1 MIRPTALALLLALPP
16 VVSGCQGAYFS
27 ALESFGVHKRDVLV
41 DRVEGAR
48 DAQSEAKAAFV
59 STLEAFRAVQ
69 DFDGGELEELYDD
82 LNARYSTC
90 ASRASAVDSRIDGVE
105 SVSQALF
112 DEWESELG
120 EIGDAGLRAASR
132 EQLESTRARYE
143 GLVAAMRRAEER
155 MQPVL
160 GAFKDRVL
168 FLKHNLNAQAIAS
181 LEGTLSEIEL
191 DVDALIGEMEAA
203 IAEADAFI
211 ESMAG

>member
-1 MIRPTALALLLALPP
+1 MIRPAALVLLLAVPP
-16 VVSGCQGAYFS
+16 VLSGCQGAYFS

-48 DAQSEAKAAFV
+48 DAQADAKEAFV
-59 STLEAFRAVQ
+59 TTLDAFRAVQ
-69 DFDGGELEELYDD
+69 DFDGGSLEDLYDD
-82 LNARYSTC
+82 LNGRYSSC
-90 ASRASAVDSRIDGVE
+90 AKRVADVAGRIAGVE
-105 SVSQALF
+105 SVSKALF
-112 DEWESELG
+112 DEWQSELG
-120 EIGDAGLRAASR
+120 EIGDEGLRAASR
-132 EQLESTRARYE
+132 EQLDLTRERYE

-181 LEGTLSEIEL
+181 LEGTLDQIEL
-191 DVDALIGEMEAA
+191 DVDSLIGEMEAA

-211 ESMAG
+211 DSMGS